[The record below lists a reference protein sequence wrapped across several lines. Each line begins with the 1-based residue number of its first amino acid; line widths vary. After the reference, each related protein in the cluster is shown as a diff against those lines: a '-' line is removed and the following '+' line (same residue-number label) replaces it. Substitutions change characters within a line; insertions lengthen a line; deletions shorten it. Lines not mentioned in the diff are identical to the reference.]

1 MNINLKEI
9 FSKANIKR
17 LLKYALFMFLAL
29 VAQNMLFTQLRLFGV
44 CPLVLPAVA
53 VGMFEG
59 ATWGAVFSLIMGIFA
74 DMAFIEN
81 TITFT
86 VLFPVLSFAT
96 GFVSQF
102 FINRRFF
109 AFMGATLAAL
119 LITGVVQMLKTAALD
134 VWAGSMIT
142 TVLLQTLWSLPPA
155 GLAYFPPAE
164 WIE

>member
-1 MNINLKEI
+1 MRELFAKINV
-9 FSKANIKR
+9 KR
-17 LLKYALFMFLAL
+17 LLKYALYMFLSL
-29 VAQNMLFTQLRLFGV
+29 VTQNMLFTQIRPFGV
-44 CPLVLPAVA
+44 CPMVLPAVAVA

-81 TITFT
+81 TVTFT
-86 VLFPVLSFAT
+86 ILFPALSFAA

-102 FINRRFF
+102 YINRRFF
-109 AFMGATLAAL
+109 AFMGVTLAAL
-119 LITGVVQMLKTAALD
+119 LVTGVVQMLKTAAMD

-155 GLAYFPPAE
+155 VLAYFPPAE

>member
-1 MNINLKEI
+1 MKDF
-9 FSKANIKR
+9 FSGEKLKR
-17 LLKYALFMFLAL
+17 LLQYLLYMFLTL
-29 VAQNMLFTQLRLFGV
+29 VAQNMLFTQIRPMGV
-44 CPLVLPAVA
+44 APMVLPAAVIA

-59 ATWGAVFSLIMGIFA
+59 ATWGAVFGIVMGIFA

-81 TITFT
+81 TILFT
-86 VLFPVLSFAT
+86 VLFPILAFGS

-109 AFMGATLAAL
+109 AYMGAALVGL
-119 LITGVVQMLKTAALD
+119 LITAIVQMEMVIVSD
-134 VWAGSMIT
+134 SWSSQMIT

-155 GLAYFPPAE
+155 VLAYFPPAE

>member
-1 MNINLKEI
+1 MRELFAKINV
-9 FSKANIKR
+9 KR
-17 LLKYALFMFLAL
+17 LLKYALYMFLSL
-29 VAQNMLFTQLRLFGV
+29 VAQNMLFTQIRPFGV
-44 CPLVLPAVA
+44 CPMVLPAVAVA

-81 TITFT
+81 TVTFT
-86 VLFPVLSFAT
+86 ILFPALSFAA

-102 FINRRFF
+102 YINRRFF
-109 AFMGATLAAL
+109 AFMGVTLAAL
-119 LITGVVQMLKTAALD
+119 LVTGVVQMLKTAAMD

-142 TVLLQTLWSLPPA
+142 TVLLQTLWSLSPA
-155 GLAYFPPAE
+155 VLAYFPPAE

>member
-1 MNINLKEI
+1 MRELFAKINV
-9 FSKANIKR
+9 KR
-17 LLKYALFMFLAL
+17 LLKYTLYMFLSL
-29 VAQNMLFTQLRLFGV
+29 VAQNMLFTQIRPFGV
-44 CPLVLPAVA
+44 CPMVLPAVAVA

-81 TITFT
+81 TVTFT
-86 VLFPVLSFAT
+86 ILFPALSFAA
-96 GFVSQF
+96 GSVSQF
-102 FINRRFF
+102 YINRRFF
-109 AFMGATLAAL
+109 AFMGVTLAAL
-119 LITGVVQMLKTAALD
+119 LVTGVVQMLKTAAMD

-155 GLAYFPPAE
+155 VLAYFPPAE